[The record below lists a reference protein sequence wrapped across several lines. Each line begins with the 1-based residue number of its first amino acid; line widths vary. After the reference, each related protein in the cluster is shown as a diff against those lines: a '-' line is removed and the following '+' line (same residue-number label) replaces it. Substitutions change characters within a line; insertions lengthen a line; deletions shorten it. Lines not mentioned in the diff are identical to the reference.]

1 MGGRVGQQNV
11 AWAAMAAM
19 FLLASCA
26 PVPPEQA
33 VRDALAKQSVGV
45 IRLPSGDIFLSSPL
59 MLPAGA
65 RDLELRGSDTT
76 RLIAGPDFKG
86 KALIVVENAKNV
98 TFADFAIDG
107 NRDALAKPLEL
118 APPENACRVWYQN
131 CGIWGDQVTEIGRA
145 HV

>member
-1 MGGRVGQQNV
+1 
-11 AWAAMAAM
+11 MAAM

-86 KALIVVENAKNV
+86 KATLQDV
-98 TFADFAIDG
+98 T
-107 NRDALAKPLEL
+107 NPL
-118 APPENACRVWYQN
+118 APISLGGNLDFQFTLTDKGEPGTYDEG
-131 CGIWGDQVTEIGRA
+131 GISLYNGSTLYFSSNWASSQTVKQVIAGGNVVV
-145 HV
+145 H